1 MSMPR
6 KRSNPILLFAL
17 TVMWLIAPHDA
28 QVARGAD
35 KQRLKVFIL
44 AGQSNMQGHAHVRT
58 IEAMRLNPTAA
69 RLLPD
74 ILNADG
80 TPRVCEQVWIS
91 SIGSAEAEQTGRL
104 TAGFGAKERGPKI
117 GPEFMF
123 GISAEQR
130 LQEPIL
136 IIKTAWGGK
145 SLNTD
150 FRPPSAGPYEF
161 NEAQLKTFRT
171 QNKDVV
177 AMQAEKAQATGHYY
191 RLMTDHVK
199 NVLAD
204 IRRVYPDY
212 NPEQGYE
219 LAGFVWFQ
227 GWNDMVDRG
236 TYPTREQPGGYDQYS
251 QLMAQFIR
259 DVRQDLAAPKLPFV
273 IGVLGVGGPT
283 AEYSPAEQRYTAIHQ
298 NFRDA
303 MAAPAAL
310 PEFKGNVATVL
321 TENYWDRAVV
331 RLRAREA
338 TIKPQ
343 VDKLK
348 QAIKDS
354 QVSREAG
361 QAAIDKL
368 YAATF
373 SQDDLEVLQQST
385 SNFDFH
391 YMGSAGIITQIGKG
405 FAEAVLPLAK

>member
-1 MSMPR
+1 
-6 KRSNPILLFAL
+6 
-17 TVMWLIAPHDA
+17 
-28 QVARGAD
+28 
-35 KQRLKVFIL
+35 
-44 AGQSNMQGHAHVRT
+44 
-58 IEAMRLNPTAA
+58 
-69 RLLPD
+69 
-74 ILNADG
+74 
-80 TPRVCEQVWIS
+80 
-91 SIGSAEAEQTGRL
+91 
-104 TAGFGAKERGPKI
+104 
-117 GPEFMF
+117 
-123 GISAEQR
+123 
-130 LQEPIL
+130 
-136 IIKTAWGGK
+136 
-145 SLNTD
+145 
-150 FRPPSAGPYEF
+150 
-161 NEAQLKTFRT
+161 
-171 QNKDVV
+171 
-177 AMQAEKAQATGHYY
+177 MQAEKAQATGHYY